1 MKGEHEMKKMV
12 SIMII
17 LVIMCGCVI
26 GLTGCEGGTTS
37 KQFNLPL
44 STSIVLGVHENFPK
58 IPFNTNALYSKIY
71 DSAYSWGNVSAI
83 VIDGEPSVQCNWDIQ
98 DPGKNINDAKKK
110 QLAQNSTNTIVSNL
124 TQVKATVPEIDTLKG
139 IQVGANAL
147 NSTYECEKSLIV
159 FDAGLSTTGV
169 LNFAEKNI
177 LDVPVEV
184 IVEQLNNMHA
194 IPNLSGVNVTWIGLG
209 QVCGNQEAL
218 PSSYKYKLQT
228 LWNEILKASGATSI
242 TFDTS
247 PLTLDENDCELPKC
261 SVVPIV
267 ADCLEISSVTLPE
280 AVKFDENSSIKFK
293 GDKSEF
299 IDASAAEKELM
310 PIAEYLCAN
319 PDEYLYILGMTA
331 TVTGSDFGKELSI
344 ERAEAC
350 KKLLMKNRVKEHQLI
365 CVGLGQTPNPL
376 RVNDIDE
383 NGLQI
388 EELAKINRAVFFIKQ
403 DSELVEKIIKPYIEA
418 ESI

>member
-1 MKGEHEMKKMV
+1 MKGELSMKKMV
-12 SIMII
+12 SIMTI
-17 LVIMCGCVI
+17 LAIMCGCVM
-26 GLTGCEGGTTS
+26 GLTGCDGGTTS
-37 KQFNLPL
+37 KQLDLPL

-58 IPFNTNALYSKIY
+58 IPFNTNSLYSTIY

-83 VIDGEPSVQCNWDIQ
+83 VVDGEPSVRGNWDIQ

-110 QLAQNSTNTIVSNL
+110 QLAKNSTNAIVSNL
-124 TQVKATVPEIDTLKG
+124 TQVKATVPEIDTLKA

-147 NSTYECEKSLIV
+147 NSTTDCKKSLII
-159 FDAGLSTTGV
+159 FDAGLSTAGV
-169 LNFAEKNI
+169 LNFVEKNI

-184 IVEQLNNMHA
+184 VVEQLNDMHA
-194 IPNLSGVNVTWIGLG
+194 IPNLSGVDVTWIGLG
-209 QVCGNQEAL
+209 QVCGSQEAL

-228 LWNEILKASGATSI
+228 LWNEILKASGATTI

-247 PLTLDENDCELPKC
+247 PLALEENACELPKC

-267 ADCLEISSVTLPE
+267 ADCLELSSATLPE
-280 AVKFDENSSIKFK
+280 AVKFDENSSVKFK
-293 GDKSEF
+293 GDKAEF

-310 PIAEYLCAN
+310 PIAEYLRAN

-331 TVTGSDFGKELSI
+331 TVAGSNFGKELSV

-350 KKLLMKNRVKEHQLI
+350 KKLLVNNGVQEAQLVCI
-365 CVGLGQTPNPL
+365 GLGQTPNPL

-388 EELAKINRAVFFIKQ
+388 EELAKINRAVFFVKQ